1 MGLVLLLPMKRLLL
15 TSALAVG
22 LGVGVFMAPA
32 SPTGIGAST
41 VSADLASDADDWYYW
56 GPDPYDNSPFWYL
69 EPMGPC
75 PGGWGC

>member
-22 LGVGVFMAPA
+22 LGLGVFMAPI
-32 SPTGIGAST
+32 SP

-75 PGGWGC
+75 PGNYD